1 MLFFKGL
8 DHVKES
14 ETYSLT
20 AKRKGRKK
28 NTHTQTHK
36 HTKNRWFPFPSSAKA
51 KEWLNMLLDKVPEL
65 QLGNE

>member
-28 NTHTQTHK
+28 THTQR
-36 HTKNRWFPFPSSAKA
+36 HTNTQSIDGF
-51 KEWLNMLLDKVPEL
+51 LILLL
-65 QLGNE
+65 QRQKSD